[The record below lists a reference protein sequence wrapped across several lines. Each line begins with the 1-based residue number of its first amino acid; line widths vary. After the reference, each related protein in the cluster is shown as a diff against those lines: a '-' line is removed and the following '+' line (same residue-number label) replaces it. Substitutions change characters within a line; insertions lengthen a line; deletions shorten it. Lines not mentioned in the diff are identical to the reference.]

1 MAKVSKIKERTSEG
15 DPLSGRD
22 ELASVL
28 ADSLNKKF
36 KDMKA
41 AYFLGDDVAPTDLT
55 EWVSTGSTLLDLA
68 ISNRP
73 NGGLPVGRI
82 VEVTGLE
89 ASGKSLI
96 MAHVL
101 ANTQKKGGLAVYI
114 DTENALSE
122 EFLRAVGVNVNDM
135 LYLPMDTIE
144 DIFEA
149 MENIIETVRKSS
161 KDRLVTIVVDS
172 VAAATTKIEQE
183 ADYDKDGWATAKAII
198 MSKALRKITGMI
210 GKERILVCFTNQLRE
225 KLGVMFGDK
234 YTTSGGKAL
243 PFHASC
249 RIRLKGLDKL
259 KNKQGSVEQ
268 IIGVRTE
275 AQIVK
280 NRMGPPFKKANFDI
294 YFESGIDDVNSWLQ
308 LLKDYEVIKQSGSW
322 YEFTN
327 EETGEHY
334 KFQGKDWRSMINN
347 DQNLKE
353 HCYKKI
359 CEVVIMRYKADESID
374 PDQLI
379 LDNEVDEE

>member
-1 MAKVSKIKERTSEG
+1 MAKKSKPIEGG

-28 ADSLNKKF
+28 ADNLNKKF

-68 ISNRP
+68 IANRP

-135 LYLPMDTIE
+135 LYLPLETIE

-198 MSKALRKITGMI
+198 MSKALRKITNII
-210 GKERILVCFTNQLRE
+210 GKEKILVCFTNQLRE

-249 RIRLKGLDKL
+249 RIRLKGLGKL
-259 KNKQGSVEQ
+259 KSGSGKTEQ
-268 IIGVRTE
+268 TIGVSTE
-275 AQIVK
+275 AQVVK
-280 NRMGPPFKKANFDI
+280 NRMGPPFKKATFDI
-294 YFESGIDDVNSWLQ
+294 YFDSGIDDANSWLTV
-308 LLKDYEVIKQSGSW
+308 LKDYDMIKQAGAW
-322 YEFTN
+322 YTLVN
-327 EETGEHY
+327 EETGEEHR
-334 KFQGKDWRSMINN
+334 FQSKDWRSMLR
-347 DQNLKE
+347 DDESLKKY
-353 HCYKKI
+353 CYDKI
-359 CEVVIMRYKADESID
+359 CEAVIMKYRADAIID
-374 PDQLI
+374 PDQII
-379 LDNEVDEE
+379 LDDELPND

>member
-1 MAKVSKIKERTSEG
+1 MAKKSKPIEGG

-28 ADSLNKKF
+28 ADNLNKKF

-68 ISNRP
+68 IANRP

-249 RIRLKGLDKL
+249 RIRLKGLEKL
-259 KNKQGSVEQ
+259 KSKNGTVEQ

-294 YFESGIDDVNSWLQ
+294 YFDSGIDDVNSWMT
-308 LLKDYEVIKQSGSW
+308 LLKDYDVIKQSGSW
-322 YEFTN
+322 YTM
-327 EETGEHY
+327 TGPDGDEL
-334 KFQGKDWRSMINN
+334 KFQAKDWRNIVSN
-347 DQNLKE
+347 DDDLRAY
-353 HCYKKI
+353 CYNKI
-359 CEVVIMRYKADESID
+359 CEVVIMKYRAEDINPDE
-374 PDQLI
+374 I
-379 LDNEVDEE
+379 LTEDDLPND